1 MIPEKHFL
9 LKHHQK
15 INPYTLQFAIFIFLC
30 SFSQLCIG
38 FRIKQDVPVSMSMQS
53 DCISF
58 PAVVALCK
66 LSRHLQHPCNRAQQ
80 PYPTTTHPTLSF
92 FHFQFSHIF
101 CSSYFSMQAKYSTI
115 KCRQRDENISCHKS
129 YMLHFLILFSF
140 IFTLQS
146 YSCITPPLP

>member
-1 MIPEKHFL
+1 MSYWFVIPEKHFL

-30 SFSQLCIG
+30 SFSLLSIG

-80 PYPTTTHPTLSF
+80 PYPTTTHPPHHFSVFSF
-92 FHFQFSHIF
+92 HTSFALRISQ
-101 CSSYFSMQAKYSTI
+101 
-115 KCRQRDENISCHKS
+115 CRQSTVRSSAGSEMKTYPVINHTCYTS
-129 YMLHFLILFSF
+129 
-140 IFTLQS
+140 
-146 YSCITPPLP
+146 